1 MEKLKSLW
9 KARRHIQKRRSW
21 RAVWGAIHETC
32 AWFGGVFLTP
42 ELPSCG
48 IIFQRNFLRFLPP
61 SWSGCGKNGEGDGK
75 NDFQNG
81 SSGESEKSLQIH
93 IARCS
98 WILFSF
104 TEQKVILDFQQHQP
118 FLSSTDHLVSVVRKA
133 TSYEEGAERKFFI
146 FSSNRFFWFCWPLA
160 FPHWDDWTARN
171 RIIQLTSSDSI
182 FERRKNLL
190 GDFCRKTGFFV
201 TVKLNP
207 FVLCFYE
214 FSCPS
219 IFEWLRKFCRR
230 NRS

>member
-32 AWFGGVFLTP
+32 AWFGGVFLSP

-61 SWSGCGKNGEGDGK
+61 SWSGSGKNGEGDGK

-98 WILFSF
+98 WILSSFHRTKGHSRFS
-104 TEQKVILDFQQHQP
+104 
-118 FLSSTDHLVSVVRKA
+118 A
-133 TSYEEGAERKFFI
+133 TSTLSFFD
-146 FSSNRFFWFCWPLA
+146 WPSG
-160 FPHWDDWTARN
+160 
-171 RIIQLTSSDSI
+171 Q
-182 FERRKNLL
+182 RRKKSDFARGGSRKEVFYFLIKQVFLILL
-190 GDFCRKTGFFV
+190 TTGFPALGRLDGP
-201 TVKLNP
+201 K
-207 FVLCFYE
+207 
-214 FSCPS
+214 
-219 IFEWLRKFCRR
+219 
-230 NRS
+230 